1 MAPVTAGRAEDVHS
15 SSRNT
20 GDLKN
25 HSPHQTALGC
35 FSSLR
40 TKNRAGET
48 MLFLMSARLSGMW
61 DGVGHQCSCQDA
73 LDIS

>member
-1 MAPVTAGRAEDVHS
+1 MFTADQE
-15 SSRNT
+15 T
-20 GDLKN
+20 PETPGDLKN

-48 MLFLMSARLSGMW
+48 MFFFNVRAV
-61 DGVGHQCSCQDA
+61 VGHVGWGGASMFM
-73 LDIS
+73 SRRS